1 MAPAPTGTAFCIARP
16 RVRSRRAVSLTLR
29 LPAAASAEYSPSEWP
44 ATKAASRPTEKP
56 ASVSSTR
63 SVAIETAIRAGWAFS
78 VSWRVSAGPSQM
90 MAVSFSPSAESTSSN
105 TARAAGKAS
114 ARALPMPTAWEPCPG
129 NVNAAVIGAP
139 SFEWGRKTLTKAG
152 MSSRGAE
159 SPGLA
164 EARIGL

>member
-139 SFEWGRKTLTKAG
+139 S
-152 MSSRGAE
+152 
-159 SPGLA
+159 
-164 EARIGL
+164 